1 MASWVLT
8 CKNCREIF
16 SYSHVG
22 EKLFERKAINDAL
35 ATLRVLND
43 FATLNWPLSIV

>member
-35 ATLRVLND
+35 ATLRVLKQE
-43 FATLNWPLSIV
+43 TLDYPDWK